1 MLNYLI
7 CDFAKQT
14 LANMVKLC
22 FDSDYPHIYR
32 KNQIE
37 YIYNYLKD
45 LDCNHIVLEP
55 EYIDRDFLEDY
66 ASYYVK
72 SFNNRGYKTA
82 RLHFFSKKINHR
94 DIDKYLYD
102 GIEDEHILEW
112 KSSYLGFMVIKPMAE
127 KFIGKT
133 CLKPYSSFER
143 KDSFLYKKSLYKEYK
158 VNLFGIGLTVNSIAF
173 QEQDTIVSA
182 CATTS
187 LWSAFHALQWTDVK
201 EIPSCSK
208 ITINAINHVEDSQNL
223 FPQKEL
229 TAKQILRAIDIQ
241 SLKHHDLKLESMD
254 YLSFHQVVKF
264 HIDSNLP
271 LILGLRVESI
281 DKDGRTTYLGD
292 HAVTVLGYKN
302 AITENSPQCIYI
314 HDNRLGPYVRA
325 SYFQKTDSNS
335 KWGLIIQKKDEAGNW
350 QEAHEIMYPSILI
363 SMTKQKVRLSYEM
376 ALNTMNMLYALFK
389 NATSQ
394 LRNNVSVSFDIKLQE
409 ISEIRSN
416 LLNDKFSSSSYSS
429 FYQTLQEKRKVFLLK
444 SYAKYHWV
452 ASITVNQEHSLDI
465 LFDATAIPQGN
476 AIAGIIYR
484 NYEHANI
491 FLSIF
496 EKFSKQKEDIEILAG
511 RSKRSFLGAFLSFL
525 QSQTSESLSY
535 LDENYGELR
544 APVYLKEHEFHGG
557 EIHVNITAKKF
568 HGRVSDNLSMW
579 VKDLEDNNPKSTTLW
594 AICDDGS
601 LVLGKEIDQHG
612 HPTLTG
618 FMPARIAGEII
629 MIDGKYFINSKSGRY
644 STDYRLTDKYLQNAL
659 GKFLEIFPD
668 GHLIEKYIPS
678 PKR

>member
-7 CDFAKQT
+7 CDFTKQT

-32 KNQIE
+32 KNQID

-72 SFNNRGYKTA
+72 SFNNIGYKAA

-102 GIEDEHILEW
+102 GLEDEHIVEW
-112 KSSYLGFMVIKPMAE
+112 KKSYLGFMIIKPMAE
-127 KFIGKT
+127 TFIGKT
-133 CLKPYSSFER
+133 CLKPYPSFE
-143 KDSFLYKKSLYKEYK
+143 KKNAFSYKKSLNKEYK
-158 VNLFGIGLTVNSIAF
+158 VNLFGIELTVNSIAF

-187 LWSAFHALQWTDVK
+187 LWSAFHALQWTDVQ

-208 ITINAINHVEDSQNL
+208 ITVNAINHIEDSQNI

-241 SLKHHDLKLESMD
+241 SLKHHDLKLELMD
-254 YLSFHQVVKF
+254 YPYFHQVVKF
-264 HIDSNLP
+264 HIDSHLP

-281 DKDGRTTYLGD
+281 DKNGIKSYLGD

-302 AITENSPQCIYI
+302 SIKKDDFQCIYI

-325 SYFQKTDSNS
+325 TYAPQTDS
-335 KWGLIIQKKDEAGNW
+335 KWGLVIQKKDDTGNW
-350 QEAHEIMYPSILI
+350 QDAHEIMYPSILI

-376 ALNTMNMLYALFK
+376 ALNTMDMLSALFK
-389 NATSQ
+389 KTTSEVK
-394 LRNNVSVSFDIKLQE
+394 NKVSVTYNIKLKE
-409 ISEIRSN
+409 ISEIRSD
-416 LLNDKFSSSSYSS
+416 LLNDNFSSSSYST
-429 FYQTLQEKRKVFLLK
+429 FLQTLKEKRKNFLLK
-444 SYAKYHWV
+444 NHAKHHWV
-452 ASITVNQEHSLDI
+452 ASVFINKEYCLDI

-484 NYEHANI
+484 NYEYANI
-491 FLSIF
+491 FLSVF
-496 EKFSKQKEDIEILAG
+496 DNLTKQKEDIKILAG
-511 RSKRSFLGAFLSFL
+511 KSKRSFLGAFLSFL
-525 QSQTSESLSY
+525 KKQDSESLNY

-557 EIHVNITAKKF
+557 EIMVNVTAKKF
-568 HGRVSDNLSMW
+568 YGRVSENIFTW
-579 VKDLEDNNPKSTTLW
+579 INVLENNNPKSTILW
-594 AICDDGS
+594 AICEDGS
-601 LVLGKEIDQHG
+601 LVLGKEIGEHG

-618 FMPARIAGEII
+618 FKPARIAGEII
-629 MIDGKYFINSKSGRY
+629 KNNEKYYINSKSGRY
-644 STDYRLTDKYLQNAL
+644 STDYRLTDKYLNNAL
-659 GKFLEIFPD
+659 SKFLEIFPD
-668 GHLIEKYIPS
+668 GQIIEGFISS
-678 PKR
+678 PKIR